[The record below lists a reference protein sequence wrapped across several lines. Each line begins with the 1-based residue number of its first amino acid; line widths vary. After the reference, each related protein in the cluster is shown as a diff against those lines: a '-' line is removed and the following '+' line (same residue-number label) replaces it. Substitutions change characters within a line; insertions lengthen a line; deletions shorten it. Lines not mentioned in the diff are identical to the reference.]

1 MKEVKKSPAKKAAP
15 KAAAAP
21 KAEPKVVA
29 APKVEAKPVVK
40 KAVVKAAPKAAAP
53 KVAAAPAKVAPTP
66 EERYRMIEEAA
77 YYVAER
83 HGFSGGPGS
92 HGASVSHRHPGSIG
106 CSSFPGHVI
115 KGRRMAG
122 HMGSERVTTKNLT
135 VFAVDEENNLILI
148 KGSVPGVKGS
158 IVIINK

>member
-83 HGFSGGPGS
+83 HGFSGDS
-92 HGASVSHRHPGSIG
+92 TYFWSIAEAEISAKLG
-106 CSSFPGHVI
+106 
-115 KGRRMAG
+115 
-122 HMGSERVTTKNLT
+122 E
-135 VFAVDEENNLILI
+135 
-148 KGSVPGVKGS
+148 
-158 IVIINK
+158 